1 MHYNIL
7 LMPKLIVT
15 FHELVFAIF
24 LANVKALSNTVIEMN
39 MLKQTFQLFQS
50 RLQTKLSF
58 LFIVCLNL
66 DN

>member
-1 MHYNIL
+1 
-7 LMPKLIVT
+7 MPKLIVT

-39 MLKQTFQLFQS
+39 MLKQTLFSNKQLFQS

-58 LFIVCLNL
+58 LFVVCLNL